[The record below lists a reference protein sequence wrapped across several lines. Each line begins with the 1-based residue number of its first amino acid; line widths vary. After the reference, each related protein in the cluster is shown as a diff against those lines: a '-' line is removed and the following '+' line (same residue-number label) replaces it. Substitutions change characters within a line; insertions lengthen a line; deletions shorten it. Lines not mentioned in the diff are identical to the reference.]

1 MTTTSALVALDP
13 TDSRPLVDQIVAGVS
28 RLVDGRALRAGMRL
42 PSIRRFAEGHRVSTF
57 TVVESFDKLVAMG
70 YLVSRRGS
78 GFYVAD
84 RSAAKPAPVDSLHR
98 LDRAMDVLWL
108 MRNALQADEGII
120 KAGSGWLPHSWLDE
134 PGIKKGL
141 RSLSRKSGSGLTSY
155 GDPKGYPLLRQ
166 QIQVRLGELGIAA
179 DPGQIVLTHGAS
191 HALDLTARYLLKPG
205 DTVLVNDPGYFSF
218 FGYLRA
224 MSATLVGVPQTAEG
238 PDPAALEELVKQ
250 HRPKVFYTSG
260 VLHNPTGTS
269 VSPAVAHRILQVA
282 EKYDLTIVEDDVYG
296 DFHPG
301 GATRLATLDQLNRVI
316 YVGGYSKTISCALRV
331 GFIAASPQAAE
342 DLLDMK
348 LLMGVTTSQI
358 GERLI
363 HEILADGHYRKHMDQ
378 VRGKLQTARA
388 HTTENLEKLGLTPYG
403 EPQGG
408 MFLWAKLPEGGNAE
422 TLASIAAKEGITLAP
437 GSLFRP
443 HQEPSDWLRF
453 NVAHSQEKALYDF
466 LGRQL

>member
-1 MTTTSALVALDP
+1 MTMTPSLVALDP
-13 TDSRPLVDQIVAGVS
+13 ADSRPLVDQIVTGIS

-70 YLVSRRGS
+70 YLISRRGS

-84 RSAAKPAPVDSLHR
+84 RLVAKPAPGGSLHR
-98 LDRAMDVLWL
+98 LDRAVDVLWL
-108 MRNALQADEGII
+108 LRNALQGDEGVL
-120 KAGSGWLPHSWLDE
+120 KTGSGWLPSSWLDE

-141 RSLSRKSGSGLTSY
+141 RALSRKSGSGLTGY

-166 QIQVRLGELGIAA
+166 QLQVRLGELGIAA

-191 HALDLTARYLLKPG
+191 HALDLTARYLVKPG
-205 DTVLVNDPGYFSF
+205 DTVLVNDPGFFIF
-218 FGYLRA
+218 FGYLKA
-224 MSATLVGVPQTAEG
+224 MGTTLVGVPQTAEG
-238 PDPAALEELVKQ
+238 PDPVALEELVKR
-250 HRPKVFYTSG
+250 HKPKVFYTNS

-269 VSPAVAHRILQVA
+269 ISPAVAHRILQVA
-282 EKYDLTIVEDDVYG
+282 DKYNLTIVEDDVYG

-301 GATRLATLDQLNRVI
+301 GATRLATLDRLNRVI

-331 GFIAASPQAAE
+331 GFIAAGAQAAE
-342 DLLDMK
+342 NLLDLK

-378 VRGKLQTARA
+378 VRAKLQTARA

-408 MFLWAKLPEGGNAE
+408 MFLWAKLPEGRNAE
-422 TLASIAAKEGITLAP
+422 TLARVAAKEGITLAP

>member
-1 MTTTSALVALDP
+1 MTTTLPLVTLD
-13 TDSRPLVDQIVAGVS
+13 TAGARPLVDQIVTGIS
-28 RLVDGRALRAGMRL
+28 RLVDGRALRSGTRL

-84 RSAAKPAPVDSLHR
+84 RASPKAVPGDNPHR

-108 MRNALQADEGII
+108 MRNALQADEGIL
-120 KAGSGWLPHSWLDE
+120 KTGSGWLPASWLDE
-134 PGIKKGL
+134 PGVKKGL
-141 RSLSRKSGSGLTSY
+141 RALSRKSGAALTEY
-155 GDPKGYPLLRQ
+155 GDPKGYPPLRQ
-166 QIQVRLGELGIAA
+166 QIRVRLDETGIAA
-179 DPGQIVLTHGAS
+179 EAGQIVLTHGAS

-205 DTVLVNDPGYFSF
+205 DAVLVNDPGYFSF

-224 MSATLVGVPQTAEG
+224 MGATLLGVPQTAEG
-238 PDPAALEELVKQ
+238 PDPAALEALVKQ

-269 VSPAVAHRILQVA
+269 ASPAVAHRILQVA
-282 EKYDLTIVEDDVYG
+282 EKYGLTIVEDDVYG

-301 GATRLATLDQLNRVI
+301 GGARLATLDQLNRVI

-331 GFIAASPQAAE
+331 GYIAASPQVAE
-342 DLLDMK
+342 DLLDLK

-363 HEILADGHYRKHMDQ
+363 HEILADGHYRKHMDR
-378 VRGKLQTARA
+378 VRAKLQTARA
-388 HTTENLEKLGLTPYG
+388 HATANLENLGLTPYG
-403 EPQGG
+403 EPLGG
-408 MFLWAKLPEGGNAE
+408 MFLWAKLPEGKNAE
-422 TLASIAAKEGITLAP
+422 TLASAAAKEGITLAP

-443 HQEPSDWLRF
+443 HQEPSDWMRF
-453 NVAHSQEKALYDF
+453 NVAHSQDKALYDF
-466 LGRQL
+466 LARQL